1 MKKTYRTESDSI
13 GELQVERDAYY
24 GVQTLRAKRNFS
36 ITDSKMNFTFVKNI
50 VLIKKAAAL
59 VNGVYGILDQ
69 ARAAAIVSACDEV
82 LAGKH
87 RKEFVVD
94 AVQGGAGTSANMNV
108 NEVIA
113 NLAAVKLGGKP
124 GDYARVHPNDHVNM
138 EQSTND
144 VIPTAGKLTVIVLS
158 RALLSE
164 LRRLERALKKKAEDF
179 NGILKMGRTQL
190 QDAVPMR
197 MGQAFH
203 AFATAIGRD
212 IGRIERSLSEM
223 HVVNMGATAIGTAIT
238 ARREYFEH
246 ITEKLSELFGEKLTR
261 AEDLFDGTQNVDCFV
276 AVSGA
281 LKALAVNLSKMSNDL
296 RLMETIKSCDIFKN
310 NELYS
315 DSYLDA

>member
-69 ARAAAIVSACDEV
+69 ARAEAIVSACDEV

-124 GDYARVHPNDHVNM
+124 GDYAARHPNDHVNM

-179 NGILKMGRTQL
+179 THPENGADAAAGRRSHADGAGVPRVCDGDRAGHRPHRAEPVRNARRQHGRDGDRNGDHRAQGIL
-190 QDAVPMR
+190 
-197 MGQAFH
+197 
-203 AFATAIGRD
+203 
-212 IGRIERSLSEM
+212 
-223 HVVNMGATAIGTAIT
+223 
-238 ARREYFEH
+238 
-246 ITEKLSELFGEKLTR
+246 
-261 AEDLFDGTQNVDCFV
+261 
-276 AVSGA
+276 
-281 LKALAVNLSKMSNDL
+281 
-296 RLMETIKSCDIFKN
+296 
-310 NELYS
+310 
-315 DSYLDA
+315 

>member
-1 MKKTYRTESDSI
+1 M
-13 GELQVERDAYY
+13 ERDAYY

-69 ARAAAIVSACDEV
+69 ARAEAIVFACDEV

-164 LRRLERALKKKAEDF
+164 LRRLERALKRRRK
-179 NGILKMGRTQL
+179 TS
-190 QDAVPMR
+190 
-197 MGQAFH
+197 
-203 AFATAIGRD
+203 TA
-212 IGRIERSLSEM
+212 S
-223 HVVNMGATAIGTAIT
+223 
-238 ARREYFEH
+238 
-246 ITEKLSELFGEKLTR
+246 
-261 AEDLFDGTQNVDCFV
+261 
-276 AVSGA
+276 
-281 LKALAVNLSKMSNDL
+281 
-296 RLMETIKSCDIFKN
+296 
-310 NELYS
+310 
-315 DSYLDA
+315 